1 MFTRPLRLFRLHW
14 RRLLSELLVVF
25 VGVYGAFM
33 LNSYREEQHVQQ
45 QRVNYLESFK
55 EELVNVEMLTG
66 TLATVSDTLLTRY
79 NRAIAKGE
87 RPMLNVHHE
96 LVYPINMLII
106 RSAFNEQHFEAIGSV
121 YVAKI
126 SNGSNIIS
134 LLQERVDLFQD
145 KSRDLL
151 IHTGGD
157 PDVLYNKDGTLK
169 PAYQWYLKDLAY
181 FRIVGSQ
188 LQQVI
193 EKEAIPD
200 IERLIKQKE
209 E

>member
-1 MFTRPLRLFRLHW
+1 MFTRPLRLIRLHW

-33 LNSYREEQHVQQ
+33 LNNYREKQHVQQ

-55 EELVNVEMLTG
+55 EELVNVEKLTDN
-66 TLATVSDTLLTRY
+66 LAIVSDTLLTRY
-79 NRAIAKGE
+79 KRAIANGE
-87 RPMLNVHHE
+87 RPMLNVHLD

-106 RSAFNEQHFEAIGSV
+106 RSAFNEQHFEAIGSE

-134 LLQERVDLFQD
+134 LLQERVEMFHD

-151 IHTGGD
+151 IYTGGD
-157 PDVLYNKDGTLK
+157 PDVLYDKNGTLK
-169 PAYQWYLKDLAY
+169 PAYQWYLQDLAY
-181 FRIVGSQ
+181 FKVVSRQ

-200 IERLIKQKE
+200 IERLIQQKE

>member
-25 VGVYGAFM
+25 IGVYGAFM
-33 LNSYREEQHVQQ
+33 LNNYREKQHVQQ
-45 QRVNYLESFK
+45 QRLNYLESFK
-55 EELVNVEMLTG
+55 EELVNVEKLTG
-66 TLATVSDTLLTRY
+66 SLATASDTLLTRY
-79 NRAIAKGE
+79 NRAITKGE

-96 LVYPINMLII
+96 LVYTINMLII
-106 RSAFNEQHFEAIGSV
+106 RSAFNEQHFEAIGSE
-121 YVAKI
+121 YVSKI

-151 IHTGGD
+151 IQTGGD

-169 PAYQWYLKDLAY
+169 PAYQWYLRDLAY
-181 FRIVGSQ
+181 FRIVGGQ